1 MSTQIDVCNGALI
14 ELGSSLLLTALDDST
29 AAARILKARWDL
41 SRRTV
46 LQSRPWG
53 FARKR
58 FLLSADPTVA
68 PFGLSVSRFRKPAD
82 FIRFVLDRDNHDQDY
97 QEEGEFF
104 LSGDGA
110 PFELYYIFD
119 ETNIARWSPVAADVL
134 AAQLAAR
141 CAYAITGDK
150 GVREDMEAL
159 YARRLS
165 AASHIDSFNQEP
177 VSLDSDT
184 WLRSRQQ

>member
-1 MSTQIDVCNGALI
+1 MSTQIEICNDALI
-14 ELGSSLLLTALDDST
+14 EMGSTALLTALDDSNS
-29 AAARILKARWDL
+29 AARILKARWDL

-46 LQSRPWG
+46 LQARPWG

-58 FLLSADPTVA
+58 FQISADPTVV
-68 PFGLSVSRFRKPAD
+68 PFGMSTAKFRKPAD
-82 FIRFVLDRDNHDQDY
+82 FVRFITDRDNVDQDFR
-97 QEEGEFF
+97 EEGEFIV
-104 LSGDGA
+104 SGDGA

-119 ETNIARWSPVAADVL
+119 ELNVARWSPVAADLL

-150 GVREDMEAL
+150 GVREDCETL

-165 AASHIDSFNQEP
+165 AASFIDSFNQEP
-177 VSLDSDT
+177 AALDSDV
-184 WLRSRQQ
+184 WIRSRHW